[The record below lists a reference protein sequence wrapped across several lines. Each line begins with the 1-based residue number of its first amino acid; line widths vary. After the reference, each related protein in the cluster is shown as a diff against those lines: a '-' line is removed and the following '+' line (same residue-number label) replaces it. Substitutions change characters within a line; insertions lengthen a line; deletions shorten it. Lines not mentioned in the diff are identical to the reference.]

1 MGARA
6 SPDRGCLEL
15 ACWDQNR
22 GSRCEAAASNGPAAV
37 AAAAAA
43 EATNVF
49 LKQTRCALKRPAPHG
64 DRAQTQLCR
73 LDPTGLKRS
82 YAV

>member
-22 GSRCEAAASNGPAAV
+22 HIWDGPRYLSDWV
-37 AAAAAA
+37 LSHL
-43 EATNVF
+43 F
-49 LKQTRCALKRPAPHG
+49 LKPTRCALKRPAPHG
-64 DRAQTQLCR
+64 DRAPTQLCR
-73 LDPTGLKRS
+73 LDATGLKHS